1 VGSALCT
8 VITGIYIVS
17 DLYALVRH
25 IVHTVFQVLTQ
36 DKGRLSTTPIKVNVT
51 SLLW

>member
-1 VGSALCT
+1 MDTALCS

-17 DLYALVRH
+17 DCYALVRH
-25 IVHTVFQVLTQ
+25 VVHTVFHVITQ